1 MGKKKPTREQKKH
14 ICAAGLRSQD
24 YLVLFDMPNSLSL
37 VHRKS
42 GEITVI
48 EKKMSPPVGAGK
60 AQEHKNIFT
69 LLV

>member
-37 VHRKS
+37 VHRES

-48 EKKMSPPVGAGK
+48 EKNGPTGGRR
-60 AQEHKNIFT
+60 
-69 LLV
+69 